1 MIKYIVSLHK
11 LHLCTYVG
19 IIFNCMIELI
29 EGLHRAHFRIIKGS
43 VKNAFALKHY
53 IELNTNILILQ
64 VLRLF

>member
-1 MIKYIVSLHK
+1 
-11 LHLCTYVG
+11 
-19 IIFNCMIELI
+19 MIELI